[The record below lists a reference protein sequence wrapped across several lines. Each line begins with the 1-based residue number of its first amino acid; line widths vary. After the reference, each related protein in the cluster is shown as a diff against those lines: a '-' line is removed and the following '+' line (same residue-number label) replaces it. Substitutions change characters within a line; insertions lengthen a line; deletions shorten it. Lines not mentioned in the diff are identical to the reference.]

1 MPKVADQY
9 VEGREVEAPKVDTKF
24 QKVNRTLT
32 NWGVFVKAQL
42 VPKRVVCE
50 GYLPTHRYD
59 SGCHS
64 NLLLT
69 AEAVERH
76 LDADHGGG
84 YRLFLRKGD
93 IPWKGWLEFQDKG
106 LEIHDFRCE
115 ICDAELPMSAGHI
128 LKHFE
133 SHTGKMKR
141 SKPGGEFLMTIRK
154 DKPLTSEDVTE

>member
-1 MPKVADQY
+1 MAELPVAEVEQKGPPKFPKVN
-9 VEGREVEAPKVDTKF
+9 K
-24 QKVNRTLT
+24 TLT
-32 NWGVFVKAQL
+32 NWNVFVKAQL
-42 VPKRVVCE
+42 VPKRMVCE
-50 GYLPTHRYD
+50 GYGPQHRFD
-59 SGCHS
+59 QGCHS

-84 YRLFLRKGD
+84 YRIFLRKGD

-115 ICDAELPMSAGHI
+115 ICDAEVPLTPQHI
-128 LKHFE
+128 FKHME

-141 SKPGGEFLMTIRK
+141 PRQGGEYLITIRK
-154 DKPLTSEDVTE
+154 DKPLIAEDVTE